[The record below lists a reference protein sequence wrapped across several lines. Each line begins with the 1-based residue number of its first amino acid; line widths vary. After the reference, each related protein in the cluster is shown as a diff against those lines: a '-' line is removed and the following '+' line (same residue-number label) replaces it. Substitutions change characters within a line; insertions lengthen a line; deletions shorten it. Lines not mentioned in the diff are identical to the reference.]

1 MKAKLLCVAVA
12 LVALATASPAL
23 ADGSGG
29 SGGAQAGAQNASTN
43 QGALGIAASNQNA
56 VNANVPVSIAG
67 GNVSAGPSTANQNA
81 TSTATADVSNKAKTD
96 QDQYLTQNVGG
107 PSGCYAGCGGSGGF
121 QAGVQN
127 AQTNQLAIGAA
138 ISKQNAVNA
147 NVPVSIAGGNVSAG
161 PSTANQN
168 ATSTATTDVS
178 NKAKTDQDQGLK
190 QNVGSGCG
198 CDSKGS
204 DPKGSSS
211 NGSSAGSGG
220 DGGFQAGVQNAETN
234 QGALGA
240 AVSKQNAVNANVPVS
255 IAGGNVNSGPSTAS
269 QNATSTAT
277 TDVSNK
283 AKTDQDQW
291 QKQNIGSGCGCDSK
305 GSNDPKGYDPSSSD
319 HSSGG
324 CVAGCGGAGGF
335 QLGVQNAETNQFA
348 AGLSKSDQ
356 NAVNAN
362 VPVSIAGGN
371 VSSGPSTA
379 NQNATSTATT
389 DVSNRAKTDQD
400 QGLTQ
405 NVGGSSSC
413 LAGCGGSGGF
423 QLGVQ
428 KADTNQWAAGAAFS
442 NQNAVNSNTPV
453 SIAGGNV
460 SSGPSTANQNAT
472 STATTDV
479 SNKAKTDQDQYL
491 TQNVGS
497 GCGCDSKGSY
507 DPKGS
512 SDHNS
517 GCIAGCGGSGG
528 FQLGI
533 QDASTNQGALGIS
546 ASNQNAV
553 NGNSPAST
561 AGGNISSGPSTA
573 NQNATSTATTD
584 VSNRAKT
591 DQDQHLTQNVGG
603 SGSCKF
609 GCGGDGGFQAGIQ
622 SAYTN
627 QGALGI
633 SYSDQNAVN
642 GNSPASTAG
651 GNISSGP
658 STANQNATST
668 ATTDVSNRAKTD
680 QDQSLKQ
687 NIGSG
692 CGCDSKGSY
701 DPRGYGSSS
710 DHSSGGCAAGCGGDG
725 GFQLGVQNAETNQW
739 AAGIA
744 LSNQNAVNGN
754 SPASTAGGNISSGP
768 STANQNATST
778 ATADV
783 SNKAKTDQDQHLRQN
798 IDSGCGC
805 DSKGHDPK
813 GSYDSGSSAGSGGDG
828 GFQVG
833 LQNAE
838 TNQWAAGIAL
848 SYQNAVNG
856 NSPASTAGGN
866 IYSGP
871 STANQNATST
881 GYTDTSNRAKT
892 DQDQGQSQ
900 SIGKSCGDKC
910 GPTGIRSDAP
920 NHYGGAIYSDAPAS
934 QVGNQSTSGDAK
946 NSREQQPIWQS

>member
-1 MKAKLLCVAVA
+1 MKAKLLSVAVA

-67 GNVSAGPSTANQNA
+67 GNVSAGPSTATQNA
-81 TSTATADVSNKAKTD
+81 TSNATADVSNKAKTD

-127 AQTNQLAIGAA
+127 AGTNQLAIGAA
-138 ISKQNAVNA
+138 ASKQNAVNA
-147 NVPVSIAGGNVSAG
+147 NVPVSIAGGNVSSG
-161 PSTANQN
+161 PSTATQN
-168 ATSTATTDVS
+168 ATSNATTDVS

-190 QNVGSGCG
+190 QNIGSGCG

-204 DPKGSSS
+204 DHNS
-211 NGSSAGSGG
+211 GSSAGSGG
-220 DGGFQAGVQNAETN
+220 DGGFQAGIQNAETH

-255 IAGGNVNSGPSTAS
+255 IAGGNVNSGPSTAT

-283 AKTDQDQW
+283 AKTDQDQHLR
-291 QKQNIGSGCGCDSK
+291 QNVGSGCGCDSK
-305 GSNDPKGYDPSSSD
+305 GSYDPKSSD
-319 HSSGG
+319 HGNSGSAGSGG
-324 CVAGCGGAGGF
+324 DGGF
-335 QLGVQNAETNQFA
+335 QAGLQNAETNQWA

-379 NQNATSTATT
+379 TQNATSNATT
-389 DVSNRAKTDQD
+389 DVSNRSKTSQD

-405 NVGGSSSC
+405 NVGGGSSC
-413 LAGCGGSGGF
+413 LAGCGGAGGF

-453 SIAGGNV
+453 SIAGGNIY
-460 SSGPSTANQNAT
+460 SGPSTATQNAT
-472 STATTDV
+472 SNATTDV
-479 SNKAKTDQDQYL
+479 SNKAKTDQNQYL

-497 GCGCDSKGSY
+497 GCGCDSKGY
-507 DPKGS
+507 DPKSS
-512 SDHNS
+512 SDHSS
-517 GCIAGCGGSGG
+517 GCIAGCGGAGG
-528 FQLGI
+528 FQVGLQNAETNQWAAGVAKSD
-533 QDASTNQGALGIS
+533 QNAVNGNSPASTAGGNISSGPSTATQNATSNATTDVSNKSKTDQGQYLTQNIGGGSCKFGCGGAGGFQVGLQNAETNQWAAGVAKSDQNAVNGNSPASTAGGNIYSGPSTATQNATSNATTDVSNKAKTDQHQGLTQNVGAGCGCDSKGSYDPKGYGSSSDRGNGCGCGGSDHNSGCVAGCGGAGGFQVGLQNAQTNQWAAGL
-546 ASNQNAV
+546 AYSNQNAV

-573 NQNATSTATTD
+573 TQNATS
-584 VSNRAKT
+584 N
-591 DQDQHLTQNVGG
+591 
-603 SGSCKF
+603 
-609 GCGGDGGFQAGIQ
+609 
-622 SAYTN
+622 
-627 QGALGI
+627 
-633 SYSDQNAVN
+633 
-642 GNSPASTAG
+642 
-651 GNISSGP
+651 
-658 STANQNATST
+658 
-668 ATTDVSNRAKTD
+668 
-680 QDQSLKQ
+680 
-687 NIGSG
+687 
-692 CGCDSKGSY
+692 
-701 DPRGYGSSS
+701 
-710 DHSSGGCAAGCGGDG
+710 
-725 GFQLGVQNAETNQW
+725 
-739 AAGIA
+739 
-744 LSNQNAVNGN
+744 
-754 SPASTAGGNISSGP
+754 
-768 STANQNATST
+768 

-783 SNKAKTDQDQHLRQN
+783 SNKAKTDQRQHLSQN
-798 IDSGCGC
+798 I
-805 DSKGHDPK
+805 
-813 GSYDSGSSAGSGGDG
+813 GDG
-828 GFQVG
+828 GSCLAGCGGPGGFQLG

-871 STANQNATST
+871 STAAQNATST
-881 GYTDTSNRAKT
+881 GYTDVSNRAKT
-892 DQDQGQSQ
+892 DQDQGQNQ

-910 GPTGIRSDAP
+910 GPSGIRSEAP
-920 NHYGGAIYSDAPAS
+920 ISGGAAYSGAPAS
-934 QVGNQSTSGDAK
+934 QIGNQGSTSGDLAK
-946 NSREQQPIWQS
+946 SDHNREQQPQS

>member
-1 MKAKLLCVAVA
+1 MKAKLLSVAVA

-23 ADGSGG
+23 ADAGSGG
-29 SGGAQAGAQNASTN
+29 SGGFQAGAQNASTN
-43 QGALGIAASNQNA
+43 QGAVGIAASNQNA

-67 GNVSAGPSTANQNA
+67 GNVSAGPSTATQNA
-81 TSTATADVSNKAKTD
+81 TSNATADVSNKAKTD

-127 AQTNQLAIGAA
+127 AGTNQLAIGAA

-147 NVPVSIAGGNVSAG
+147 NVPVSIAGGNVSSG
-161 PSTANQN
+161 PSTATQN

-190 QNVGSGCG
+190 QNIDSGCG

-204 DPKGSSS
+204 DHNS
-211 NGSSAGSGG
+211 GSSAGSGG

-234 QGALGA
+234 QAALGA

-255 IAGGNVNSGPSTAS
+255 IAGGNVSSGPSTAT

-283 AKTDQDQW
+283 AKTDQDQHLS
-291 QKQNIGSGCGCDSK
+291 QNIGSGCGCDSK
-305 GSNDPKGYDPSSSD
+305 DSKGSYDPKSSGSSS
-319 HSSGG
+319 
-324 CVAGCGGAGGF
+324 AGNGGAGGF

-379 NQNATSTATT
+379 TQNATSTATT
-389 DVSNRAKTDQD
+389 DVSNKAKTDQD
-400 QGLTQ
+400 QRLSQ
-405 NVGGSSSC
+405 NIGGGSC
-413 LAGCGGSGGF
+413 VAGCGGAGGF

-442 NQNAVNSNTPV
+442 KQNAVNSNTPV

-460 SSGPSTANQNAT
+460 SSGPSTATQNAT
-472 STATTDV
+472 SNATTDV

-507 DPKGS
+507 DPKSS
-512 SDHNS
+512 SDHSS
-517 GCIAGCGGSGG
+517 GCIAGCGGAGG
-528 FQLGI
+528 FQVGI
-533 QDASTNQGALGIS
+533 QDAYTNQGALGIAAS
-546 ASNQNAV
+546 DQNAVNGNSPASTAGGNISSGPSTATQNATSTATADVSNKAKTDQDQHLSQNIGGGSCKFGCGGAGGFQAGIQNAETNQWALGIAASNQNAV

-573 NQNATSTATTD
+573 TQNATSNATTD

-591 DQDQHLTQNVGG
+591 DQDQSLKQDIG
-603 SGSCKF
+603 SGCGCDSKGSYDPKSSDPSSSDHNSGCVA
-609 GCGGDGGFQAGIQ
+609 GCGGAGGFQVGLQNAETNQWAAGI
-622 SAYTN
+622 
-627 QGALGI
+627 AL
-633 SYSDQNAVN
+633 SDQNAVN

-658 STANQNATST
+658 STATQNATS
-668 ATTDVSNRAKTD
+668 N
-680 QDQSLKQ
+680 
-687 NIGSG
+687 
-692 CGCDSKGSY
+692 
-701 DPRGYGSSS
+701 
-710 DHSSGGCAAGCGGDG
+710 
-725 GFQLGVQNAETNQW
+725 
-739 AAGIA
+739 
-744 LSNQNAVNGN
+744 
-754 SPASTAGGNISSGP
+754 
-768 STANQNATST
+768 

-783 SNKAKTDQDQHLRQN
+783 SNKAKTDQDQHLSQN
-798 IDSGCGC
+798 IGGGSCLAGCG
-805 DSKGHDPK
+805 GP
-813 GSYDSGSSAGSGGDG
+813 G
-828 GFQVG
+828 GFQLGV
-833 LQNAE
+833 QNAE

-866 IYSGP
+866 ISSGP
-871 STANQNATST
+871 STATQNATST
-881 GYTDTSNRAKT
+881 GYTDVDNRAKT
-892 DQDQGQSQ
+892 DQDQGQHQ

-910 GPTGIRSDAP
+910 GPSGIRSDAP
-920 NHYGGAIYSDAPAS
+920 VGSGGSIYSDAPAS
-934 QVGNQSTSGDAK
+934 QVGNQGTSGDLAK
-946 NSREQQPIWQS
+946 SDHNRQQQPIWQS